1 MSHDLILSHQQQP
14 CNKSCVSTCLAML
27 LNVPAKIMID
37 RHHEEYRVKGVGL
50 DTILER
56 YGFTPFYPKVIRL
69 NPLSGL
75 SYDAIILV
83 TVPSLN
89 NLGGTHQIIAQFWVE
104 EFKWSI
110 LDPQRGTGAKFYTHD
125 PSEVNDVDC
134 FLLSSW
140 MADAV
145 IPIQQV
151 LNARENFNSFAVS
164 A

>member
-27 LNVPAKIMID
+27 FNVPAQVMIN
-37 RHHEEYRVKGVGL
+37 RHHEEYWVKGVGL
-50 DTILER
+50 GTILER
-56 YGFTPFYPKVIRL
+56 YGFTPFYPKVISR
-69 NPLSGL
+69 NPLTDL
-75 SYDAIILV
+75 DYDAIVLV

-89 NLGGTHQIIAQFWVE
+89 NPGGTHQIIAQFWE
-104 EFKWSI
+104 DEFKWHVI
-110 LDPQRGTGAKFYTHD
+110 DPQRGTGSKFYTHD
-125 PSEVNDVDC
+125 AAEVNDQDC

-151 LNARENFNSFAVS
+151 LNARENFNPFVVPN
-164 A
+164 